1 MMRGLACSL
10 AVHAV
15 LWGLS
20 LWMVSQH
27 ATVIQPT
34 FQWEVS
40 LVNPPSE
47 WKSDAQRSDA
57 PSQQK
62 SRVDEAVRTSMTKL
76 APRAP
81 TPMISTTIGSHPPET
96 SGMPIIPATMPQDH
110 GAETLP
116 LSKALSGPSQAA
128 PMAAEQAD
136 DDRPKANPATE
147 SVHTTSYGHSDELAV
162 GSEVPPTHTTSPST
176 TTPHDTV
183 SRRAD
188 DDFNWLMSLLWNRVT
203 DLKRYPQEAR
213 MNRWEGRVIVR
224 VIIDER
230 GQLLDAVVAAGSG
243 HEVLDRAALEVIRE
257 SCPLALTQPLGRS
270 RIVLRVPIQYKLN
283 S

>member
-27 ATVIQPT
+27 ATVMQPA

-40 LVNPPSE
+40 IANPPSE
-47 WKSDAQRSDA
+47 LKSDAQRSKE
-57 PSQQK
+57 PSQQN

-76 APRAP
+76 APRVP
-81 TPMISTTIGSHPPET
+81 TPMMSTAIDSHPPET
-96 SGMPIIPATMPQDH
+96 SGMPIIPTTLPQAH
-110 GAETLP
+110 GAENLP
-116 LSKALSGPSQAA
+116 SPETLSGPSQTAS
-128 PMAAEQAD
+128 MATDQAD
-136 DDRPKANPATE
+136 DDRPRASPAAE
-147 SVHTTSYGHSDELAV
+147 SAYTTSSGHSDEPAV
-162 GSEVPPTHTTSPST
+162 GSEVPPTHTPTPST

-230 GQLLDAVVAAGSG
+230 GHLLDAVVATGSG

-257 SCPLALTQPLGRS
+257 SCPLALT
-270 RIVLRVPIQYKLN
+270 
-283 S
+283 